1 MSTSEI
7 TSKVRELKEL
17 KAMLEEIEAEIA
29 TIEDE
34 IKAEMTARNTEE
46 MSVDVYKVRWTK
58 VTSSRF
64 DTSAF
69 KKPMPSCIVNTRSRR
84 KHAVSRL
91 HEKSSV

>member
-17 KAMLEEIEAEIA
+17 KAMLEEIEAEID

-34 IKAEMTARNTEE
+34 IKAELPARNTEE

-69 KKPMPSCIVNTRSRR
+69 KKTHAELYNQYTKQTETRRFCV
-84 KHAVSRL
+84 A
-91 HEKSSV
+91 

>member
-1 MSTSEI
+1 MSTHEI

-69 KKPMPSCIVNTRSRR
+69 KKTHAELYSQYTKQTETRRF
-84 KHAVSRL
+84 
-91 HEKSSV
+91 SVA

>member
-69 KKPMPSCIVNTRSRR
+69 KKTNAELYSQYTKQTETRRF
-84 KHAVSRL
+84 
-91 HEKSSV
+91 SVA

>member
-1 MSTSEI
+1 
-7 TSKVRELKEL
+7 
-17 KAMLEEIEAEIA
+17 MLEEIEAEID

-69 KKPMPSCIVNTRSRR
+69 KKTHAELYNQYTKQTETRRFCV
-84 KHAVSRL
+84 A
-91 HEKSSV
+91 

>member
-1 MSTSEI
+1 M
-7 TSKVRELKEL
+7 KEL
-17 KAMLEEIEAEIA
+17 KAMLEEIEAEID

-69 KKPMPSCIVNTRSRR
+69 KKTHAELYNQYTKQTETRRFCV
-84 KHAVSRL
+84 A
-91 HEKSSV
+91 

>member
-17 KAMLEEIEAEIA
+17 KAMLEEIEAEID

-34 IKAEMTARNTEE
+34 SKAEMTARNTEE

-69 KKPMPSCIVNTRSRR
+69 KKTHAELYNQYTKQTETRRFCV
-84 KHAVSRL
+84 A
-91 HEKSSV
+91 

>member
-69 KKPMPSCIVNTRSRR
+69 KKTRAELYSQYTKQTETRR
-84 KHAVSRL
+84 F
-91 HEKSSV
+91 SVA

>member
-17 KAMLEEIEAEIA
+17 KSIFEAAEAEID

-69 KKPMPSCIVNTRSRR
+69 KKTHAELYNQYTKQTETRRFCV
-84 KHAVSRL
+84 A
-91 HEKSSV
+91 

>member
-34 IKAEMTARNTEE
+34 IKADMTARNTEE

-69 KKPMPSCIVNTRSRR
+69 KKTHAELYSQYTKQTETRRF
-84 KHAVSRL
+84 
-91 HEKSSV
+91 SVA

>member
-1 MSTSEI
+1 MSTSDI

-69 KKPMPSCIVNTRSRR
+69 KKTHAELYSQYTKQTETRRF
-84 KHAVSRL
+84 
-91 HEKSSV
+91 SVA

>member
-1 MSTSEI
+1 MSTSAI

-17 KAMLEEIEAEIA
+17 KAMLEEIEAEID

-34 IKAEMTARNTEE
+34 IKAELPARNTEE
-46 MSVDVYKVRWTK
+46 MSVDVYQVRWPK

-69 KKPMPSCIVNTRSRR
+69 KKTHAELYNQYTKQTETRRFCV
-84 KHAVSRL
+84 A
-91 HEKSSV
+91 

>member
-17 KAMLEEIEAEIA
+17 KAMFEEIEAEID

-69 KKPMPSCIVNTRSRR
+69 KKTHAELYNQYTKQTETRRFCV
-84 KHAVSRL
+84 A
-91 HEKSSV
+91 

>member
-69 KKPMPSCIVNTRSRR
+69 KKTHAELYNQYTKQTETRRFCV
-84 KHAVSRL
+84 A
-91 HEKSSV
+91 

>member
-17 KAMLEEIEAEIA
+17 KAMLEEIEAEID

-69 KKPMPSCIVNTRSRR
+69 KKT
-84 KHAVSRL
+84 HAELYNQYTKQTETHRFCVA
-91 HEKSSV
+91 

>member
-34 IKAEMTARNTEE
+34 IKAEMTARNTKE

-69 KKPMPSCIVNTRSRR
+69 KKTHAELYSQYTKQTETRRF
-84 KHAVSRL
+84 
-91 HEKSSV
+91 SVA

>member
-1 MSTSEI
+1 
-7 TSKVRELKEL
+7 
-17 KAMLEEIEAEIA
+17 MLEEIEAEIA

-69 KKPMPSCIVNTRSRR
+69 KKTHAELYSQYTKQTETRRF
-84 KHAVSRL
+84 
-91 HEKSSV
+91 SVA

>member
-17 KAMLEEIEAEIA
+17 KAMLEEIEAEID

-69 KKPMPSCIVNTRSRR
+69 KKTHAELYNQYTKQTETRRFCV
-84 KHAVSRL
+84 A
-91 HEKSSV
+91 